1 MYTRRRRDLKKFF
14 KSGGLLAASA
24 LLTVSMLVSACG
36 GETSTATSVPAAAA
50 TNTTAPAAAA
60 TDTTAPAAA
69 ATNTTA
75 PAAAATDTTA
85 PAATATEAMAAPTGT
100 SAAGGTGAKLKIGLV
115 TDVGSINDKNF
126 NQASYEGV
134 LQAQKDLGAD
144 IKYLVPKDAKDYS
157 KLIDQFIQDKYDVV
171 VTVGF
176 ALADATT
183 AAAKA
188 NPNVKFIGVDQFQAD
203 PAIPNLAGLVFEEDK
218 AGYLAGALAAMMS
231 KTHNIGSVLGTDT
244 VPPVWR
250 YGEGYRAG
258 AKATDPNIT
267 VQVVYHSDVDISKTF
282 NDTPWGKTTGL
293 SMIDKGADILFG
305 AGGQTGN
312 GALFAALERKDKG
325 VLAIGVDVDQYNT
338 VPEAQPV
345 LLTSAEKKLTQGVS
359 DLLKTVADGTFKGGN
374 NNGQVGLA
382 PYHDQDSKVPADVKA
397 KIEKLTADLA
407 SGAVKT
413 GVAPA
418 KP

>member
-1 MYTRRRRDLKKFF
+1 LKKFF

-100 SAAGGTGAKLKIGLV
+100 TAAGGTGAKLKIGLV

-312 GALFAALERKDKG
+312 GALFAALEQKDKG
-325 VLAIGVDVDQYNT
+325 VLAIGVDVDQYYT

-345 LLTSAEKKLTQGVS
+345 LLTSAEKELTKGVS

>member
-1 MYTRRRRDLKKFF
+1 LKKFF
-14 KSGGLLAASA
+14 KSGGMLAASA
-24 LLTVSMLVSACG
+24 LLSMSMLLSACG
-36 GETSTATSVPAAAA
+36 GDTSTATSVPAAAA
-50 TNTTAPAAAA
+50 TNTTAPV
-60 TDTTAPAAA
+60 
-69 ATNTTA
+69 
-75 PAAAATDTTA
+75 AAATDTTA
-85 PAATATEAMAAPTGT
+85 PAATATEAMAATTATTGG
-100 SAAGGTGAKLKIGLV
+100 STGAKLKVGLV

-134 LQAQKDLGAD
+134 QQAEKDLGSE
-144 IKYLVPKDAKDYS
+144 IKYLEPKDAKDYS
-157 KLIDQFIQDKYDVV
+157 KLIDQFVQDKYDVI

-176 ALADATT
+176 ALGDATI

-203 PAIPNLAGLVFEEDK
+203 PALPNLAGVVFEEDK

-231 KTHNIGSVLGTDT
+231 KTHNIGSVLGTDA
-244 VPPVWR
+244 VPAVWR

-293 SMIDKGADILFG
+293 SMVDKGADILFG

-312 GALFAALERKDKG
+312 GALFAAVDRKDQG
-325 VLAIGVDVDQYNT
+325 VLAIGVDVDQYFT
-338 VPEAQPV
+338 VPEADPV
-345 LLTSAEKKLTQGVS
+345 LLTSAEKKLTDGVFNAIKS
-359 DLLKTVADGTFKGGN
+359 VSDGTFKGGN
-374 NNGQVGLA
+374 NIGPVGLA
-382 PYHDQDSKVPADVKA
+382 PYHDLDSKVPADVKA

-413 GVAPA
+413 GVPAA

>member
-1 MYTRRRRDLKKFF
+1 MYHIRRRRDLKKFF
-14 KSGGLLAASA
+14 KSGGMLAASA
-24 LLTVSMLVSACG
+24 LLSVSMLVSACG
-36 GETSTATSVPAAAA
+36 GETPTATSVPAAAP
-50 TNTTAPAAAA
+50 TNTTAPAAPAA
-60 TDTTAPAAA
+60 TDTPAAA
-69 ATNTTA
+69 APTNTTA
-75 PAAAATDTTA
+75 PAAPAATDT
-85 PAATATEAMAAPTGT
+85 PAAAAPTAT
-100 SAAGGTGAKLKIGLV
+100 TASGGTGAKLKVGLV

-134 LQAQKDLGAD
+134 QQAEKDLGAE
-144 IKYLVPKDAKDYS
+144 IKYLEPKDAKDYS
-157 KLIDQFIQDKYDVV
+157 KLIDQFVQDKYDVI

-188 NPNVKFIGVDQFQAD
+188 NPDVKFIGVDQFQPD
-203 PAIPNLAGLVFEEDK
+203 PALPNLAGVVFEEDK

-231 KTHNIGSVLGTDT
+231 KSHNIGSVLGTDT

-312 GALFAALERKDKG
+312 GALFAALDRKAQG
-325 VLAIGVDVDQYNT
+325 VLAIGVDVDQYFT
-338 VPEAQPV
+338 VPEVQSV
-345 LLTSAEKKLTQGVS
+345 LLTSAEKKLTQGVFNTI
-359 DLLKTVADGTFKGGN
+359 KTVADGSFKGGN
-374 NNGQVGLA
+374 NIGPVGLA
-382 PYHDQDSKVPADVKA
+382 PYHDLDSKVPADVKA

-413 GVAPA
+413 GVPPA